1 MLDIYQIGYN
11 DGYGQWARDPAYN
24 EDEEYG
30 FGYSDG
36 VREYEED
43 EERTRELNEGD
54 DPAYHQ

>member
-11 DGYGQWARDPAYN
+11 DGYGQEARDPAYN

-36 VREYEED
+36 CKEYEED
-43 EERTRELNEGD
+43 EERSGE
-54 DPAYHQ
+54 